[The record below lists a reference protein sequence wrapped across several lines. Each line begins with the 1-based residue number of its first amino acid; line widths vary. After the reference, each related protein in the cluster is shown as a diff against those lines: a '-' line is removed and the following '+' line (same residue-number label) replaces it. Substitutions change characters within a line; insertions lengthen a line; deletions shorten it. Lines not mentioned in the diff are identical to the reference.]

1 MKLKELKRFVVRQGK
16 IPIGKWQD
24 SSNWLS
30 YESALQKSK
39 TIKDGGVSI
48 VLGKINEEYTL
59 AGIDLDTIQ
68 DKTKNI
74 IDYEIKKD
82 IEPFKHKHDSL
93 SGYGIHILCLVKNDL
108 KLDKGKKKHIVS
120 KLKINRLDESG
131 NLKIPEIEFYINNKV
146 FALPIA
152 LDTDSDDIINS
163 TKDYINL
170 YNKYF
175 GNTIKSQSNSQSE
188 SEKDFAFFIEL
199 IEKGYEN
206 REEMK
211 NAYWQ
216 SELFAKKDQAHKE
229 KGFRQDYLNI
239 TIDNALK
246 GFGQQKAKEKP
257 KIDNIL
263 ELIKD
268 KEIFIDERD
277 IAYIIINYQNIKID
291 SKKFEQYLT
300 YECYENNIKFNQQMI
315 NSAISYINYMAI
327 KNNNRHTL
335 NVRFAEDD
343 NYIYYQLS
351 EEDIVKIS
359 SNGYEIVKNDFPL
372 FKWVNMLPQVKPQK
386 SNVEFKY
393 LLSKFNI
400 DEEQKV
406 LFIMYLVSLFIPNI
420 PKPILILSAEKGAGK
435 TTTTKFIKSLVDPSI
450 LDTTRFPKD
459 ISSLSQIFD
468 HSALICFD
476 NLDKLQNWQSDALCR
491 AYSGEAISKRK
502 LYTDEEDVVC
512 QYKRAII
519 LNGINCP
526 ATRED
531 ILDRAILINLKRFKQ
546 YKAEQVI
553 YEEWET
559 LKPQF
564 LDLIFRTISK
574 ALPLHYSI
582 NIEELGRTAD
592 WCKWCYSIAETIQRG
607 LGKKFLEDYKQNIS
621 NQNNE
626 VVESNILVQ
635 AVLSFMENR
644 LKWEG
649 LATELFN
656 ELKTYAIIFGLD
668 GFPKNS
674 SWLTRDLKRFL
685 SVLESQNIMFSIK
698 ATNKGSRIEL
708 SKTR

>member
-1 MKLKELKRFVVRQGK
+1 MKLKELKRFIVRQGK

-39 TIKDGGVSI
+39 TIKNGGVSI

-93 SGYGIHILCLVKNDL
+93 SGYGIHILCLVKNNL
-108 KLDKGKKKHIVS
+108 KLDNGNKKHIVS
-120 KLKINRLDESG
+120 KIKINRLDDFG
-131 NLKIPEIEFYINNKV
+131 NLKLPEIEFYISNKV
-146 FALPIA
+146 FALPIDLNID
-152 LDTDSDDIINS
+152 LDNIVDS
-163 TKDYINL
+163 TQDYINL
-170 YNKYF
+170 YKKHF
-175 GNTIKSQSNSQSE
+175 VNTIKSQSNEKSE
-188 SEKDFAFFIEL
+188 SEKDFLFIIKL

-211 NAYWQ
+211 KEFFK
-216 SELFAKKDQAHKE
+216 SDLFVQKDQPHKE
-229 KGFRQDYLNI
+229 KALRPDYLDR

-246 GFGQQKAKEKP
+246 KYGEHKSKEKN
-257 KIDNIL
+257 KIDTIL

-277 IAYIIINYQNIKID
+277 TSYIVINYQNIKID
-291 SKKFEQYLT
+291 SKRFEQYLT
-300 YECYENNIKFNQQMI
+300 FECYENNIKFNQQMI

-372 FKWVNMLPQVKPQK
+372 FKWVNMLPQVRPQK
-386 SNVEFKY
+386 SNVEFKD

-450 LDTTRFPKD
+450 LDTTSFPKD

-574 ALPLHYSI
+574 TLLLHYSI
-582 NIEELGRTAD
+582 DIEELGRTAD
-592 WCKWCYSIAETIQRG
+592 WCKWCYSIAETIQKG

-685 SVLESQNIMFSIK
+685 SVLESQNIIFSIK